1 MFLCNNI
8 HEAIMKITRL
18 LEIVTILLNKKT
30 VTAKELAERFHVSV
44 RTIYRDVDDL
54 SCSGIPVY
62 TIQGVNGGISILDN
76 YTMNKTMLS
85 DTDKN
90 NILIALQS
98 LKSTKFPDVDII
110 LDKLEGIFRNNAS
123 DWISMDFSPWGSN
136 PNANNKFNDIR
147 AAILGNKVI
156 NIEYINSQ
164 NIKSI
169 RTVEPLHLKFKY
181 QAWYLYSWCRKR
193 QEYRSFRLSRIKKV
207 EITDEIFDRFSKRV
221 TDNSD
226 DLSDGKKIVSCVLR
240 FKEEALYRIYDDY
253 DNDMIK
259 DNKDGTYTLTV
270 NLPEDEWV
278 YGYILSFGTNVEV
291 IKPESIRKIICE
303 KSREISKLYT
313 DI

>member
-1 MFLCNNI
+1 M
-8 HEAIMKITRL
+8 EKER
-18 LEIVTILLNKKT
+18 
-30 VTAKELAERFHVSV
+30 VTAKELAERFNVSV

-136 PNANNKFNDIR
+136 PNVNNKFNDIR
-147 AAILGNKVI
+147 GAILDSKVI

-169 RTVEPLHLKFKY
+169 RTIEPLHLRFKY

-253 DNDMIK
+253 DDDMIK

-270 NLPEDEWV
+270 DLPEDEWV

-303 KSREISKLYT
+303 KSREISKLYI

>member
-1 MFLCNNI
+1 
-8 HEAIMKITRL
+8 MKITRL

>member
-1 MFLCNNI
+1 
-8 HEAIMKITRL
+8 MKITRL

-30 VTAKELAERFHVSV
+30 VTAKELAERFNVSV

-76 YTMNKTMLS
+76 YIMNKTMLS

-98 LKSTKFPDVDII
+98 LKSTKFPDIDLI
-110 LDKLEGIFRNNAS
+110 LEKLEGIFRNNAS

-136 PNANNKFNDIR
+136 PNVNNKFNDIR
-147 AAILGNKVI
+147 GAILDSRVI

-164 NIKSI
+164 NTRSVRAI
-169 RTVEPLHLKFKY
+169 EPLHLKFKY

-207 EITDEIFDRFSKRV
+207 EITDKIFDRFSERV
-221 TDNSD
+221 SD
-226 DLSDGKKIVSCVLR
+226 DSEDTVEASVKKNILSFVLR

-253 DNDMIK
+253 DDDMIK

-270 NLPEDEWV
+270 DLPEDEWV

>member
-1 MFLCNNI
+1 
-8 HEAIMKITRL
+8 MKITRL

-30 VTAKELAERFHVSV
+30 VTAKELAERFNVSV

-270 NLPEDEWV
+270 DLPEDEWV